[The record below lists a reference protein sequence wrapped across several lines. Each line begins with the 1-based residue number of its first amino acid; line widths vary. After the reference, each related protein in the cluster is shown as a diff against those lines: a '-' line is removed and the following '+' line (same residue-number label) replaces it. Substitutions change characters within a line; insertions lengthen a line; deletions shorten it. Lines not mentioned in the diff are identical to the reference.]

1 MVGNIYITGGG
12 QWQNTSV
19 AASGTPEIYTDY
31 NVGIGTNNPLNGLD
45 VNQSEGRV
53 RVNKFSHLLM
63 QNKNDS
69 TTDYWGISA
78 RNGGELDI
86 GYGTPD
92 GNSLIGGDK
101 LTITSAGNIG
111 IGINNPAYELE
122 VASSDTTT
130 FNITAGGNTNLS
142 RLFFSDDDAV
152 ARGYLNYDHQ
162 SDNLLVAT
170 AGAERL
176 RVFSDGSV
184 RIGDNSIA
192 VAAVGSGPTL
202 AINGSAPEIT
212 LRDSATNNPYAVM
225 RTNDFGSLT
234 LEADQGN
241 NAANSTIH
249 FRVDN
254 TERLRIET
262 DGQVVINRPSGAV
275 LADSVS
281 KLEVYNATENI
292 IFVANSTAA
301 TGQDAGIMF
310 APANNVYGGKIIVTS
325 DEDFST
331 GVNRTAHMAFYTRHN
346 GTAAEKLRIT
356 SAGRM
361 GVGTNDPNALLEV
374 RDSENTTQGNA
385 QIRIS
390 KGVGSGAAPAS
401 TSRANTYLHLGGTEW
416 GSGAN
421 GQYLIGFGYT
431 NDEVGTGIPAYI
443 GFKETSTAS
452 YTQGDLIFGIRNNT
466 TGTNNPTER
475 VRFRADGT
483 VHVGPSNYSFG
494 TPGVRLSQISDS
506 HFCRS
511 GGNVIAIRRNTNDG
525 SLLDFYQDGNAE
537 GAINVSGS
545 DVTLAGATLSRW
557 TQLPGNAE
565 RTEILRGTV
574 LSNLDEMCEWG
585 DEDNEQLN
593 RMKVSDVEGDVNVA
607 GVFRCWDDDDETYLN
622 DYYCA
627 MTGDFVIRIA
637 QGVTVA
643 RGDLLMSAGDGTAK
657 PQGDDIVRSKTVAK
671 VTSTTVSATY
681 SDGSYCV
688 PCVLMAC

>member
-1 MVGNIYITGGG
+1 
-12 QWQNTSV
+12 
-19 AASGTPEIYTDY
+19 
-31 NVGIGTNNPLNGLD
+31 
-45 VNQSEGRV
+45 
-53 RVNKFSHLLM
+53 
-63 QNKNDS
+63 
-69 TTDYWGISA
+69 
-78 RNGGELDI
+78 
-86 GYGTPD
+86 
-92 GNSLIGGDK
+92 
-101 LTITSAGNIG
+101 
-111 IGINNPAYELE
+111 
-122 VASSDTTT
+122 
-130 FNITAGGNTNLS
+130 
-142 RLFFSDDDAV
+142 
-152 ARGYLNYDHQ
+152 
-162 SDNLLVAT
+162 
-170 AGAERL
+170 
-176 RVFSDGSV
+176 
-184 RIGDNSIA
+184 
-192 VAAVGSGPTL
+192 
-202 AINGSAPEIT
+202 
-212 LRDSATNNPYAVM
+212 
-225 RTNDFGSLT
+225 
-234 LEADQGN
+234 
-241 NAANSTIH
+241 
-249 FRVDN
+249 
-254 TERLRIET
+254 
-262 DGQVVINRPSGAV
+262 
-275 LADSVS
+275 
-281 KLEVYNATENI
+281 
-292 IFVANSTAA
+292 
-301 TGQDAGIMF
+301 
-310 APANNVYGGKIIVTS
+310 
-325 DEDFST
+325 
-331 GVNRTAHMAFYTRHN
+331 
-346 GTAAEKLRIT
+346 
-356 SAGRM
+356 
-361 GVGTNDPNALLEV
+361 
-374 RDSENTTQGNA
+374 NTTQGNA

-443 GFKETSTAS
+443 GFKETSTS
-452 YTQGDLIFGIRNNT
+452 GYTQGDLIFGIRNNT

-525 SLLDFYQDGNAE
+525 SLIDFYQDGNAE

-545 DVTLAGATLSRW
+545 DVSLAGATLSRW